1 MFDKDRVQEIFYTLK
16 QNKLRAFLTAFG
28 VFWGIFMLLIML
40 GAGSGL
46 WNGVKRDFSDGATNS
61 FFLWTMRTTIPY
73 KGFPVG
79 RNFNFNN
86 GDTEAI
92 HQSIPEVKY
101 LAPRIEGWGSRD
113 GNNVIRKE
121 KAAAFT
127 IKGEYPDINKISPL
141 NMTNGRFINSLD
153 IENKR
158 KVAVIGNRVLEV
170 LFNKDENPIGEYI
183 QVQGVYFKIVGSFDA
198 STSGGR
204 REEDQSSIFIP
215 FTTLQQVY
223 NYGDVVGWFAVC
235 SIDEVSAEVVEKKV
249 LDLLK
254 ARHSISPHDNH
265 AIGHW
270 NKAVEFKRLTGLFT
284 GINILVWIVGFGSL
298 MAGVIGISNI
308 MLIIVK
314 ERTKEIG
321 IMRAIGASPRDI
333 VSQIIY
339 ESVFLTTIAGYFGLV
354 VAVGIIETVNYFLRQ
369 NPSPDTMFANPEINF
384 RIALISIFILVVSGV
399 FAGLIPASRALK
411 IKPVEAIRD

>member
-1 MFDKDRVQEIFYTLK
+1 MFDKDRIQEIFYTLK
-16 QNKLRAFLTAFG
+16 QNKLRTFLTAFG

-61 FFLWTMRTTIPY
+61 FFLWTMRTTLPY

-79 RNFNFNN
+79 RRFNFNN
-86 GDTEAI
+86 GDSEAI
-92 HQSIPEVKY
+92 RKNIPEIKY
-101 LAPRIEGWGSRD
+101 LAPRIEGWGSRN

-127 IKGEYPDINKISPL
+127 IKGEYPDMNKISPL
-141 NMTNGRFINSLD
+141 QMTDGRFINSLD
-153 IENKR
+153 IDNLR
-158 KVAVIGNRVLEV
+158 KVAVVGNRVLEV
-170 LFNKDENPIGEYI
+170 LFDKEEKSIGEYI
-183 QVQGVYFKIVGSFDA
+183 QIQGVYFKIVGSFDA
-198 STSGGR
+198 STAGGR
-204 REEDQSSIFIP
+204 GEEDQNSIFIP

-223 NYGDVVGWFAVC
+223 NYGDVVGWYAATSV
-235 SIDEVSAEVVEKKV
+235 DEVSAEVVEKKV

-254 ARHSISPHDNH
+254 ARHSISPDDNH

-270 NKAVEFKRLTGLFT
+270 NLAEEYKRMTGLFT

-321 IMRAIGASPRDI
+321 IMRAIGATPRDV
-333 VSQIIY
+333 VSQIIM
-339 ESVFLTTIAGYFGLV
+339 ESVFLTTLAGYIGLV
-354 VAVGIIETVNYFLRQ
+354 FAVGIIETVNYFLSQ
-369 NPSPDTMFANPEINF
+369 NPSPDAMFTNPEINF
-384 RIALISIFILVVSGV
+384 RIAVISIFILMISGV
-399 FAGLIPASRALK
+399 FAGLIPANRALK

>member
-1 MFDKDRVQEIFYTLK
+1 MFDKDRIQEIFYTLK
-16 QNKLRAFLTAFG
+16 QNKLRTFLTAFG

-46 WNGVKRDFSDGATNS
+46 WNGVQRDFSNSATNS
-61 FFLWTMRTTIPY
+61 FFMWTMRTTLPY

-79 RNFNFNN
+79 RRFNFNN
-86 GDTEAI
+86 GDSEAI
-92 HQSIPEVKY
+92 RKSIAEIKY

-121 KAAAFT
+121 KTAAFT

-141 NMTNGRFINSLD
+141 QMTDGRFVNSLD
-153 IENKR
+153 IDNLR
-158 KVAVIGNRVLEV
+158 KVAVVGNRVREV
-170 LFNKDENPIGEYI
+170 LFDKDENPIGEYI
-183 QVQGVYFKIVGSFDA
+183 QIQGVYFKIVGLFDA
-198 STSGGR
+198 STAGGR
-204 REEDQSSIFIP
+204 GEEDQNSIFIP

-223 NYGDVVGWFAVC
+223 NYGDIVGWYAATSV
-235 SIDEVSAEVVEKKV
+235 DEVSAEVVEKKV

-254 ARHSISPHDNH
+254 ARHSISPDDNH

-270 NKAVEFKRLTGLFT
+270 NLAEEFKRMTGLFT
-284 GINILVWIVGFGSL
+284 GINVLVWIVGFGSL

-321 IMRAIGASPRDI
+321 IMRAIGATPRDV
-333 VSQIIY
+333 VSQIIM
-339 ESVFLTTIAGYFGLV
+339 ESVFLTTLAGYIGLV
-354 VAVGIIETVNYFLRQ
+354 FAVGIIETVNYFLSQ
-369 NPSPDTMFANPEINF
+369 NPSPDAMFTNPEINF
-384 RIALISIFILVVSGV
+384 RIAVISIFILMISGV
-399 FAGLIPASRALK
+399 FAGLIPANRALK